1 MRHAKELRMTL
12 TKDVII
18 ESFHQKGGIPVKDA
32 KDLLEMMIEEIKLA
46 LETGTNVKISGF
58 GKWAIRSKR
67 SRRGRN
73 PHTGR
78 QLEITARRVVTFH
91 PSDKLRDSINE
102 AGARRAA

>member
-1 MRHAKELRMTL
+1 MTL

-18 ESFHQKGGIPVKDA
+18 ESFHQKVGVPVKEA
-32 KDLLEMMIEEIKLA
+32 KDLLEMMIEEIKLS
-46 LETGTNVKISGF
+46 LEDGNNVKISGF
-58 GKWAIRSKR
+58 GKWAIRAKR

-91 PSDKLRDSINE
+91 PSDKLRDSIND
-102 AGARRAA
+102 GISHRAA